1 MDLSNNEVTKEPG
14 YKEFVLENFTR
25 TIISL
30 DGYGKI
36 KLASDYQFNFN
47 FILIILEKTL
57 IMARMILIVMK
68 MKMVQ
73 NLKVCFNICIF
84 LKQKFLIFLF

>member
-36 KLASDYQFNFN
+36 NLMSDWFNFN
-47 FILIILEKTL
+47 LILIILEKTL
-57 IMARMILIVMK
+57 TMAKMILIAMK

-73 NLKVCFNICIF
+73 NLKVYFNYDY
-84 LKQKFLIFLF
+84 L